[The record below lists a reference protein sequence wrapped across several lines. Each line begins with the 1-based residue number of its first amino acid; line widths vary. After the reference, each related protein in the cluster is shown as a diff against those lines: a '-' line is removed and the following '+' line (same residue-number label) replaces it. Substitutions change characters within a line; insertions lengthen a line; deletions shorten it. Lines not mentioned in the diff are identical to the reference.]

1 MSKKNQQESNN
12 IRVVLRCRPLNKLE
26 IEQGGEQCV
35 KIVDDSTVQV
45 IVAGEEQP
53 HQFSFDKIFPSDTR
67 QIDVFK
73 EVGQPVLE
81 CIMQGINSTIFAY
94 GQTSS
99 GKTHTMEGKHD
110 DPEYMGLIP
119 RMMDKLFDMIAD
131 APSTIEFS
139 IKASFLEIYNEKI
152 HDLLDPSKT
161 NLNVKED
168 KLRGIFVQ
176 DATEAFVVKASDMMK
191 VMRKGADNRS
201 VAATR
206 MNERSSRSHSI
217 FLLTLIQ
224 KNTETET
231 SRLSK
236 LYFVDLAGSEK
247 IAKTHVSGQQLE
259 EAKNINKSLTC
270 LGIVINSLSEK
281 KEHIPYRDSKLT
293 RILQESIG
301 GNSKTTLIIAC
312 SMCSYNDKETI
323 STLRFGQRAKSIK
336 NQAKV
341 NEEKSAKE
349 LMQLLAKAENMIKYK
364 DEIIAALQQQLGQEN
379 ITPVAPNKQL
389 SKSNSVADI
398 SFSFNRQ
405 LTRSETEIEEN
416 TRNIENESP
425 SIQLKPVAPQ
435 EQQETAKPKKSTPT
449 NKLGGVQKQNNPNTS
464 RKLLE
469 QHLEIIKLKEK
480 IEKLEGEK
488 HDLEIDLAN
497 KTTELQMSNEKCKSM
512 SEAMEQTYTDCEAQ
526 LKKYQDQMENMQ
538 VDTLEW
544 NTYTRE
550 LKKST
555 NRLQSDLN
563 YLLLS
568 TEIKSMDIKNIDANG
583 FESQEGKICQTIKKT
598 LEQIDAI
605 NSYIGK
611 FEQVQSLRTMTEGSE
626 TDERK
631 MKTVGDEDKPHKKK
645 EDIKLKSFVS
655 PRSKHGGFIR
665 LQQSTSDYNEVLS
678 TEADDVIFTEDSI
691 PSTTSNTGTNGS
703 NYLKDNNMQQPTDQL
718 IMERNES
725 EDEDH
730 TEEEEDIKDIIEIT
744 KSITSLDEVQRE
756 ELMTYIISIKRQVR
770 KLTQQ
775 NKEYVLNIEN
785 YQSSSD
791 CQIQKYKKKIQEIKK
806 TLNQKL
812 KDQEIK
818 LLNLSTKLNEK
829 ATEIKNL
836 TLKHEKELID
846 KNQTYANLKVEF
858 ENLKKVISSNHPVSK
873 IAELQQKIKEL
884 GTDRQKL
891 FNELFAARNELDQ
904 KEITLK
910 EKDSQIQL
918 MRKTMQKQNGEFNN
932 IKSGG
937 DFLVSS
943 RGALLERKTTV
954 NDLDSSGQ
962 KQKSIS
968 LKSHIAPSIRGGGGD
983 FASFQ
988 KNNQYLLSDEANED
1002 NYDDNTDPKLRNTK
1016 QQEISKSINT
1026 FDQKMKHA
1034 QLSSTKKTMNRIDE
1048 EDDMANDFAQIEP
1061 SAFELEKKFN
1071 IIGQKKIETE
1081 KSTTSSIFGAVK
1093 KIFM

>member
-1 MSKKNQQESNN
+1 MSKKNQADSNN

-35 KIVDDSTVQV
+35 RIIDDSTVQV
-45 IVAGEEQP
+45 SVAGDEQP

-119 RMMDKLFDMIAD
+119 RMMEKLFDMIAD
-131 APSTIEFS
+131 APSTMEFS

-152 HDLLDPSKT
+152 HDLLDSSKT

-364 DEIIAALQQQLGQEN
+364 DEIIAALQQQLGHEN
-379 ITPVAPNKQL
+379 ITPVSTNKSLQ
-389 SKSNSVADI
+389 KSNSVADI

-405 LTRSETEIEEN
+405 MSRSETEIEEN

-435 EQQETAKPKKSTPT
+435 EQQETAKPKKSTPK

-497 KTTELQMSNEKCKSM
+497 KTTELQMSNEKCKSL
-512 SEAMEQTYTDCEAQ
+512 SEAMEQTYTDCETQ
-526 LKKYQDQMENMQ
+526 LKKYQDQIENMQ

-555 NRLQSDLN
+555 NRLISDLN
-563 YLLLS
+563 YLMLS
-568 TEIKSMDIKNIDANG
+568 TEIKSMDIKNVDSNG
-583 FESQEGKICQTIKKT
+583 YESHEGKICQTIKKT
-598 LEQIDAI
+598 LEQIDSI

-645 EDIKLKSFVS
+645 EDTKLKSFVS

-691 PSTTSNTGTNGS
+691 PSTASNTGTNGS
-703 NYLKDNNMQQPTDQL
+703 NYMKDINMQQPTDQL

-744 KSITSLDEVQRE
+744 KSITSLDEAQRE
-756 ELMTYIISIKRQVR
+756 ELMTYIIQIKRQVR

-858 ENLKKVISSNHPVSK
+858 ENLKKAISSNHPVSK

-891 FNELFAARNELDQ
+891 FNELFAARNEIDQ
-904 KEITLK
+904 KDITLK

-918 MRKTMQKQNGEFNN
+918 MRKTMQKQNGDFNN

-943 RGALLERKTTV
+943 RGALLERKITA

-1002 NYDDNTDPKLRNTK
+1002 NYDDNIDPKLRNPK

-1034 QLSSTKKTMNRIDE
+1034 QLSSNKKTMNRIDE